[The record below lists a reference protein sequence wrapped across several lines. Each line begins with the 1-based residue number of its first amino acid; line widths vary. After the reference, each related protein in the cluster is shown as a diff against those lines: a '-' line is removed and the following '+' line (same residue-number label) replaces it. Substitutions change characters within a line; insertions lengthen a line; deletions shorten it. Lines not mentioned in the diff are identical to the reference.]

1 MKFLNKLLIVALLWV
16 GVSCDLT
23 ELDLIT
29 DPNNPSPEAANINDL
44 YNSVQLGFEE
54 FVADS
59 WYQTASTARMVSNIN
74 SYSYVDAFQP
84 QGFNDIWNDAY
95 SWMFPDVDALLTLAE
110 DTGQDIHA
118 GSAKI
123 MKAYTLMALVD
134 MFGNVPNTDAL
145 KGTESISPVPDPGD
159 VVYTDAVALLDE
171 AIAQLED
178 TNAPAP
184 TSDIFYDGDA
194 EKWVTL
200 AKTLKLRAAITTR
213 LVGGFGS
220 VDSETLLNQ
229 LLSDGDLID
238 EAGEDFQ
245 FNYGSNRN
253 NPNSRH
259 PLYNNMYEVIDG
271 DYMSNYYMWLLRADK
286 VDENGIVLI
295 DPRIRYYFYR
305 KVEDAAN
312 SNENDYSCHFSIFP
326 EQSAQPEHYADIDPR
341 LPYCIAASDG
351 YWGRDHLNNEGIPP
365 DGPLRTAYGLYP
377 MGGQFDDNSF
387 QNTQRS
393 GTTGGLGQGIQPLM
407 LASFV
412 DFLRAEAAL
421 TLGTGEDAKA
431 LLESGIRKSMAK
443 VISFSDLVP
452 STFAR
457 EIDNRGD
464 IATVEELYKPTEKD
478 VDDYVQF
485 VLDAYDAADDKLDI
499 VMKEYFIA
507 LWGNGLEAY
516 NMYRRTGKPNNMA
529 PALEPGNTDFIT
541 LFFLPAEHV
550 NLNQNATQQAHT
562 DVPFW
567 YDGSVDLY

>member
-1 MKFLNKLLIVALLWV
+1 
-16 GVSCDLT
+16 
-23 ELDLIT
+23 
-29 DPNNPSPEAANINDL
+29 
-44 YNSVQLGFEE
+44 
-54 FVADS
+54 
-59 WYQTASTARMVSNIN
+59 
-74 SYSYVDAFQP
+74 
-84 QGFNDIWNDAY
+84 
-95 SWMFPDVDALLTLAE
+95 
-110 DTGQDIHA
+110 
-118 GSAKI
+118 
-123 MKAYTLMALVD
+123 
-134 MFGNVPNTDAL
+134 
-145 KGTESISPVPDPGD
+145 
-159 VVYTDAVALLDE
+159 VYTDAVALLDE